1 MPMAAL
7 PVNLAVLQIVQ
18 REPIVRWPGGF
29 GGSRGGI
36 LPPPFGINNVEAAG
50 AVRAALRRR
59 RSARLKSFG

>member
-7 PVNLAVLQIVQ
+7 PVNLAVLQMVQ

-36 LPPPFGINNVEAAG
+36 LPPLLGSTTSKLPGLSG
-50 AVRAALRRR
+50 RRYVGGD
-59 RSARLKSFG
+59 RLG